1 MTTITEYICMS
12 CNGYSTNLDD
22 DGDAILQN
30 ITSFTNFSI
39 ENINLKRKI
48 ESIFYFTI
56 LGSIITQSNGAK
68 NDIRSNHV
76 FQFDFAG
83 NIL

>member
-1 MTTITEYICMS
+1 MS
-12 CNGYSTNLDD
+12 SNGYSTNLDD

-56 LGSIITQSNGAK
+56 LGSIITKSNGAE

>member
-1 MTTITEYICMS
+1 MS

-56 LGSIITQSNGAK
+56 LGSIIIQSNGAE